1 MKRDAEIEKII
12 TRSLSAAEIMDLTG
26 HNKSGLYQ
34 ILNRLIRENKIEKQ
48 GLRYTPVGYSNKPIA
63 NGRSEFFCADPF
75 GLSGL
80 QNNRGLQLKLR
91 KMQTKNSRYGTM
103 QGVAAADQG
112 LNFRQIRGA

>member
-1 MKRDAEIEKII
+1 MKRDAEIEKVI

-63 NGRSEFFCADPF
+63 NARSEFFCADPF

-80 QNNRGLQLKLR
+80 QNNGHIQSKLR
-91 KMQTKNSRYGTM
+91 KMQTKTHQTGIM
-103 QGVAAADQG
+103 QGLAAASQRSD
-112 LNFRQIRGA
+112 RKVRWS

>member
-1 MKRDAEIEKII
+1 MKRDSEIEKVI

-48 GLRYTPVGYSNKPIA
+48 GLRYTPIGYSNKPIA
-63 NGRSEFFCADPF
+63 NTRSEFFCADPF

-80 QNNRGLQLKLR
+80 QNNGRVQSELR
-91 KMQTKNSRYGTM
+91 QMQTKTHQTGIM
-103 QGVAAADQG
+103 QGLAVASERNNRKVRWG
-112 LNFRQIRGA
+112 

>member
-1 MKRDAEIEKII
+1 MKREEEFEQVI
-12 TRSLSAAEIMDLTG
+12 TRSMSAAEIMDLTG

-80 QNNRGLQLKLR
+80 QNNRGLQSKLR
-91 KMQTKNSRYGTM
+91 KMQTKTHTTGIM
-103 QGVAAADQG
+103 QGLAVASERNNRKVRWG
-112 LNFRQIRGA
+112 